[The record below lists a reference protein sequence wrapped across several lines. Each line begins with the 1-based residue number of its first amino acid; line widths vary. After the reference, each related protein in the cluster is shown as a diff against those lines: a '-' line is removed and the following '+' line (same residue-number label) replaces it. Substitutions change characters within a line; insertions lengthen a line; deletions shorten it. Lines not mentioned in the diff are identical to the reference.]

1 MGVPGVI
8 STIAGLILQNAR
20 LRSGALLFAL
30 LVVLPA
36 ESSPHARELIYG
48 QGLLWKVE
56 APDNAVEP
64 SYVLGTIHVSDPR
77 VLNLP
82 KAVREAFAA
91 AKSATFE
98 IRQSSSDQ
106 AKALKLMS
114 LDRGKT
120 LGDYLNR
127 EQLKLV
133 EKAAEL
139 YGLPEHTLQRFK
151 PWALYL
157 MFSVPPSE
165 QQRKAKGKKALD
177 FALQTRAR
185 DFGVP
190 VYGLESLDEQ
200 LALFDGLSDEVQ
212 VAYLD
217 SILRQLDQF
226 ELQFEQLLQLYLARD
241 ISGIQSMAIESL
253 DESDRKAWESFQADV
268 IDRRNFLMVERMQ
281 DRLQEGAAF
290 VAVGALH
297 LPGEKGVLKLL
308 QGQGYRISRLY

>member
-1 MGVPGVI
+1 MSLAGKI
-8 STIAGLILQNAR
+8 STIADLILQGAR
-20 LRSGALLFAL
+20 HRSASLVFAL
-30 LVVLPA
+30 LVVWPVG
-36 ESSPHARELIYG
+36 SSVQSRELVYG

-56 APDNAVEP
+56 APNDSVEP

-77 VLNLP
+77 ILNLP
-82 KAVREAFAA
+82 KAVREAFAL

-106 AKALKLMS
+106 ARALKLMS
-114 LDRGKT
+114 LDGGKT

-133 EKAAEL
+133 GKAAEL
-139 YGLPEHTLQRFK
+139 YGLPEHVLQRFK

-190 VYGLESLDEQ
+190 VYGLETLDEQ
-200 LALFDGLSDEVQ
+200 LALFDSLQDEVQ

-217 SILRQLDQF
+217 SVLRQLDQF
-226 ELQFEQLLQLYLARD
+226 EMQFERLLQLYLARD
-241 ISGIQSMAIESL
+241 ISAIQSLAMESL
-253 DESDRKAWESFQADV
+253 DEADREAWESFQTDV

-281 DRLQEGAAF
+281 ERLHEGAAF

-308 QGQGYRISRLY
+308 QGQGYRLTRLY